1 MIMVSIIMPV
11 YNSCQYLEIAIK
23 SIIDQT
29 YRNFELILIDDGSTD
44 CSGKICDKLAKNNCN
59 IRVFHTENQGV
70 TSARNLGLINSKGKY
85 IAFCD
90 NDDTYNDTLL
100 EENIKIALQTD
111 ADIVRFFRSRIEID
125 QTGRILNAEK
135 FPDGIT
141 LYYDFRETNP
151 ESYMDFLL
159 NSKSLGVWNALYKK
173 EFLKQNDIKF
183 DVRLKDFS
191 EDCCFNFMCYKYMK
205 KAVVNQRTYYNWYQR
220 FGHSQSRIITD
231 RILRERITADK
242 ILLQYEYDVLKER
255 YGMNIPKSI
264 WTFHINMIMKNISTI
279 IEKFELSAENT
290 MDIWHE
296 IMKAIKELNNKD
308 IEDTFL
314 DENNKAIYNRYMG

>member
-159 NSKSLGVWNALYKK
+159 NSKSLGVWNALYK
-173 EFLKQNDIKF
+173 
-183 DVRLKDFS
+183 
-191 EDCCFNFMCYKYMK
+191 
-205 KAVVNQRTYYNWYQR
+205 
-220 FGHSQSRIITD
+220 
-231 RILRERITADK
+231 RILKTE
-242 ILLQYEYDVLKER
+242 
-255 YGMNIPKSI
+255 
-264 WTFHINMIMKNISTI
+264 
-279 IEKFELSAENT
+279 
-290 MDIWHE
+290 
-296 IMKAIKELNNKD
+296 
-308 IEDTFL
+308 
-314 DENNKAIYNRYMG
+314 